1 MKIAKTEH
9 CLSHL
14 SFKLTHITGI
24 IYGGWNKRF
33 ASMITFLLWATIV
46 GMFTGLVGL
55 FMFFHTSDKSGTGK
69 DLISIGMGL
78 AGICAI
84 GLLWMRTFS

>member
-1 MKIAKTEH
+1 MIA
-9 CLSHL
+9 
-14 SFKLTHITGI
+14 
-24 IYGGWNKRF
+24 
-33 ASMITFLLWATIV
+33 FLFWITIV

-78 AGICAI
+78 AGLGAFS
-84 GLLWMRTFS
+84 LFWMRAFI

>member
-14 SFKLTHITGI
+14 SFKLTYITGI

-33 ASMITFLLWATIV
+33 ASMITFLLWTTIV

-55 FMFFHTSDKSGTGK
+55 FMFFYTSDKSGTGK

-78 AGICAI
+78 ASICAI

>member
-1 MKIAKTEH
+1 MIA
-9 CLSHL
+9 
-14 SFKLTHITGI
+14 
-24 IYGGWNKRF
+24 
-33 ASMITFLLWATIV
+33 FLFWITIV

-78 AGICAI
+78 AGLGAFS
-84 GLLWMRTFS
+84 LLWMRAFI

>member
-1 MKIAKTEH
+1 MFICKW
-9 CLSHL
+9 
-14 SFKLTHITGI
+14 
-24 IYGGWNKRF
+24 GGGM
-33 ASMITFLLWATIV
+33 STFLLWATIV

-84 GLLWMRTFS
+84 GLLWMRAFI

>member
-1 MKIAKTEH
+1 MIA
-9 CLSHL
+9 
-14 SFKLTHITGI
+14 
-24 IYGGWNKRF
+24 
-33 ASMITFLLWATIV
+33 FLFWITIV

-78 AGICAI
+78 AGL
-84 GLLWMRTFS
+84 GSFSLFWMRAFI